1 MKNVNNEVKNEPIL
15 NNEYTNDTND
25 RSPLR
30 EMTPCAAN
38 QDNDDITSIKTHDQ
52 IVVAPFKAESKK
64 QTLSENQKTHER
76 TKLLSKRK
84 NI

>member
-30 EMTPCAAN
+30 EMTPCAGEID
-38 QDNDDITSIKTHDQ
+38 DNSSQKIHD
-52 IVVAPFKAESKK
+52 IVVAPFKGETKK
-64 QTLSENQKTHER
+64 QTLSENVKTNER
-76 TKLLSKRK
+76 TKYL
-84 NI
+84 